1 MLLHIVLLCITQ
13 YSYSDYLSV
22 VDSDWDALLVSLYQ
36 YMVDIMLMV
45 VQVIL
50 CKDLCWTFKY
60 SNRLLADG
68 LIDGI
73 EELLLRR
80 ARMKII
86 VAHLSR

>member
-13 YSYSDYLSV
+13 YLYSDYLSV

-36 YMVDIMLMV
+36 CMVDIVLMV
-45 VQVIL
+45 VQVIR

-68 LIDGI
+68 LIDEI

>member
-60 SNRLLADG
+60 SNHLLADG
-68 LIDGI
+68 LIDEI

>member
-36 YMVDIMLMV
+36 YMVDIMLK
-45 VQVIL
+45 QVIL
-50 CKDLCWTFKY
+50 CKDLCCTFKY

-68 LIDGI
+68 LIDEI